1 MDRDLPIHFFEEEL
15 IMKKIDLGL
24 KAGTDPKQITDRLQ
38 YAPEV
43 FEFYTA
49 ETDFTKDGLKRL
61 AEAIEQVKDAGIS
74 QIILHHPMRYH
85 GDFTELLTL
94 EQKMPELYR
103 FIEQSTL
110 DLLQLA
116 YDKELQVLVHGSYSR
131 QTALFLAQFD
141 SLEKATAYSFKR
153 LDHFHELG
161 KEHIMF
167 ENSISPIFY
176 YGEPALDE
184 QILEHDYRLAFDT
197 SHCFIKWQGSE
208 PKLLEALTR
217 LRSKIVHYHLVDS
230 LGEVHDSL
238 ELGKGKID
246 WNAVLPLLNEQA
258 TNIFEIVLQDQTD
271 AKEQVASY
279 EYLKQIEQNSKL

>member
-1 MDRDLPIHFFEEEL
+1 
-15 IMKKIDLGL
+15 MKKIDLGL
-24 KAGTDPKQITDRLQ
+24 KAGTDPQQIADRLQ
-38 YAPEV
+38 YTPNV

-61 AEAIEQVKDAGIS
+61 DEAIEQVKDAGVT
-74 QIILHHPMRYH
+74 QIILHHPMRYR

-94 EQKMPELYR
+94 EQKMPDLYR

-116 YDKELQVLVHGSYSR
+116 YDKDLQVLVHGSYSR
-131 QTALFLAQFD
+131 QTALFLEQFA
-141 SLEKATAYSFKR
+141 SLEEATAYSFKR

-176 YGEPALDE
+176 YGDPILDE
-184 QILEHDYRLAFDT
+184 QILARGYRLAFDT
-197 SHCFIKWQGSE
+197 SHCFIKWHGSNQ
-208 PKLLEALTR
+208 KLLEALTR
-217 LRSKIVHYHLVDS
+217 LSKKIVHYHLVDS

-238 ELGKGKID
+238 ELGKGKIA
-246 WNAVLPLLNEQA
+246 WQAVLPLLNEQA
-258 TNIFEIVLQDQTD
+258 TNIFEIVLHDQNN
-271 AKEQVASY
+271 AQEQVASY
-279 EYLKQIEQNSKL
+279 KFLKQLEQNSKL